1 MNMQATLAQAMQLK
15 ESGNL
20 EAAAQQFSAVLSAE
34 PNQPEANFHLA
45 SILAHA
51 GRVPE
56 ATTYME
62 RAAAAA
68 PEQPEVLAAL
78 AQLYGAA
85 GRYDHAAD
93 LYEKIIA
100 SVPRGP
106 ATVQALLH
114 HGVMRARANRYG
126 DAAEDFKWVTQMSP
140 DYAPGWHN
148 LGNVML
154 KMKNRKGAVNAFRKA
169 LELEPGKPTV
179 TYALG
184 RALIWT
190 KAYDEAIEVLTRA
203 VGLAPERPQ
212 IISYKVLALRLA
224 GRAEE
229 ADALEGLED
238 LIVSV
243 DLAPPPGFSS
253 IADWNEVLRNEIMN
267 HHALAAAQ
275 GGAAQAQNKI
285 QSFSDVFGQNK
296 TPVLHAFEEQLRAG
310 MAEAQAQMPD
320 RVDHPLLQMKPR
332 GYALNG
338 TVGVIAGL
346 ENQREHNSPESWF
359 SGTYYCAVPSEI
371 SGGGE
376 TGAGWTEFGGTPPDM
391 PSFEDAPRRQVQ
403 PTAGRLIIGPSYVYR
418 HRLPFQS
425 TEPLVFCGFD
435 TRPQAWDRASASSHS

>member
-1 MNMQATLAQAMQLK
+1 MQATLAQAKQLK
-15 ESGNL
+15 ESGQL
-20 EAAAQQFSAVLSAE
+20 EAAAQQFSAVLAAE

-45 SILAHA
+45 SILAHV

-56 ATTYME
+56 ATPYME
-62 RAAAAA
+62 RAAAGA
-68 PEQPEVLAAL
+68 PEQPEVLAGL
-78 AQLYGAA
+78 AQIYGAT
-85 GRYDHAAD
+85 GQFDKAAD
-93 LYEKIIA
+93 VYEKIIA

-114 HGVMRARANRYG
+114 HGLMRARANRFG

-154 KMKNRKGAVNAFRKA
+154 KMKNREGAVNAFRKA
-169 LELEPGKPTV
+169 LELEPAKPT
-179 TYALG
+179 TTFALG
-184 RALIWT
+184 RALVWT
-190 KAYDEAIEVLTRA
+190 KAYDEAIDVLGRA

-212 IISYKVLALRLA
+212 IVSYKVLALRLA
-224 GRAEE
+224 GREDE
-229 ADALEGLED
+229 ADALEGLDD

-243 DLAPPPGFSS
+243 ELAPPAGFSS
-253 IADWNEVLRNEIMN
+253 IADWNEVLRNEITN
-267 HHALAAAQ
+267 HHAIAAAQ
-275 GGAAQAQNKI
+275 WNAAQGQNRI
-285 QSFSDVFGQNK
+285 QSFSEVFGQNK
-296 TPVLHAFEEQLRAG
+296 TPLLHAFEEQLRTG
-310 MAEAQAQMPD
+310 LAEAQAQMPD

-346 ENQREHNSPESWF
+346 ENQKEHNSPESWF
-359 SGTYYCAVPSEI
+359 SGTYYCAVPVEI

-376 TGAGWTEFGGTPPDM
+376 TRAGWTEFGGTPPDM
-391 PSFEDAPRRQVQ
+391 PPFEDAPRRQVQ
-403 PTAGRLIIGPSYVYR
+403 PAEGRLIVAPSYIFR

-435 TRPQAWDRASASSHS
+435 TRPQAWDREAAATIS